1 LTFTDH
7 NNAWRPGAYLEAEL
21 SPGERARIIPGV
33 RFDYARDSEH
43 FDVGPRIAGRY
54 DIVHDFPRTTVKG
67 GVGLFYQ
74 PPQFQETSGIF
85 GTPGL
90 LSNRAVHYSVGV
102 EQEITRPIEVSI
114 EGFYKNLDRLVTRV
128 PNEFGQFTYVNDGKG
143 YVVGAEVLLKYKP
156 DAHFFGWLAYTL
168 SRSTRSNPPDYQTQ
182 LFQYDQTH
190 ILTLLGS
197 YRLGG
202 GWEFGARF
210 RMVSGSLDT
219 PFVSG
224 VFSAD
229 AGTYAGVS
237 GAPFSTRV
245 PMFHQLDL
253 RVDKQW
259 RYTSWTLR
267 TYLDVQ
273 NVYNR
278 SNPEDLTYNYN
289 YSQSRVQGFLPII
302 PSLGIRGEF

>member
-1 LTFTDH
+1 MVKD
-7 NNAWRPGAYLEAEL
+7 NAWRPAAYLEAEL
-21 SPGERARIIPGV
+21 NPSASAKIVPGIRL
-33 RFDYARDSEH
+33 DYARDTGH
-43 FDVGPRIAGRY
+43 YDVSPRLSGRY

-74 PPQFQETSGIF
+74 QPQFQETDRVF
-85 GTPGL
+85 GSQNL
-90 LSNRAVHYSVGV
+90 VSNRAVHYSLGV
-102 EQEITRPIEVSI
+102 EQEITRPIEVSL
-114 EGFYKNLDRLVTRV
+114 EGFYKNLDNLVARG
-128 PNEFGQFTYVNDGKG
+128 PNDRGGFDYNNLGKG
-143 YVVGAEVLLKYKP
+143 YVAGAEVLLKYKP
-156 DAHFFGWLAYTL
+156 DAHFFGWIAYTL
-168 SRSTRSNPPDYQTQ
+168 SRSTRQNPPDFATQ

-219 PFVSG
+219 PVVSG
-224 VFSAD
+224 IFNAD
-229 AGTYAGVS
+229 AGAYAGVS
-237 GAPFSTRV
+237 GQPCSSRV
-245 PMFHQLDL
+245 PMFHQLEL

-259 RYTSWTLR
+259 RYSSWTLR

-278 SNPEDLTYNYN
+278 SNPEGITYNYN
-289 YSQSRVQGFLPII
+289 YSQSQVQGFLPII